1 MRSCD
6 WLQGDRGGLNF
17 EAKTSEKLFEKRGG
31 GNLGSGRSPS
41 GFRGAVKESWGCYG
55 VLGGIGGVKR

>member
-17 EAKTSEKLFEKRGG
+17 EAKTSQKPFEKRGG
-31 GNLGSGRSPS
+31 GNKGSGRSPS
-41 GFRGAVKESWGCYG
+41 GFRGAVNES
-55 VLGGIGGVKR
+55 

>member
-17 EAKTSEKLFEKRGG
+17 EAKTSQKPFEGG
-31 GNLGSGRSPS
+31 GGVI
-41 GFRGAVKESWGCYG
+41 RGLEGLQVGLE
-55 VLGGIGGVKR
+55 VL

>member
-1 MRSCD
+1 MRSGG

-31 GNLGSGRSPS
+31 G
-41 GFRGAVKESWGCYG
+41 EIWGLEG
-55 VLGGIGGVKR
+55 LQVGLEVL

>member
-17 EAKTSEKLFEKRGG
+17 EAKTSQKPFEKRGG
-31 GNLGSGRSPS
+31 AVI
-41 GFRGAVKESWGCYG
+41 RGLEGLQVGLE
-55 VLGGIGGVKR
+55 VL